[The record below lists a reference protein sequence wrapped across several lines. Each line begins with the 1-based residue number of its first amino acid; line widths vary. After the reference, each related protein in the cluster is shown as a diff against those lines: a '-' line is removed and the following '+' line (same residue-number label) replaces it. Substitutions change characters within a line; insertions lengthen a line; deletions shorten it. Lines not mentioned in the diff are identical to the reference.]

1 MPAGFGSITNVLCP
15 NQNIT
20 PIDMI
25 ETIPALYI
33 HHNILILRPVT
44 KTANTSKYPLVV
56 VEIDYMVQKYQ
67 ENRNPTQIIYPVLS
81 HFEISSITCSIAL

>member
-25 ETIPALYI
+25 ETIPAGKSEEQLLEYVER
-33 HHNILILRPVT
+33 HYGERMPFYEKAQYTVKGENLDAKEILSLMT
-44 KTANTSKYPLVV
+44 
-56 VEIDYMVQKYQ
+56 
-67 ENRNPTQIIYPVLS
+67 LS
-81 HFEISSITCSIAL
+81 YNA